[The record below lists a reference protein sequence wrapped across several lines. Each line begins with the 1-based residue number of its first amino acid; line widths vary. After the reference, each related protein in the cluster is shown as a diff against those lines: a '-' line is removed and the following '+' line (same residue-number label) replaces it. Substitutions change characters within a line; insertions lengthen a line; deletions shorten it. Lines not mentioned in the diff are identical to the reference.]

1 LHAPRNKWFEEAKR
15 VIKRCFKKASE
26 NLGLGGLFRLRPEIR
41 LSLPEF
47 PVAKRVSTVQR
58 SLRVNANVIYL
69 MGFFHSFVL
78 IVPIFVP
85 LVQAHGLSMTQI
97 LQTQALYALT
107 IACCE
112 VPSGYIADIWGRRRV
127 IIIGSGINGC
137 GFLWLIF
144 ADGFGDF
151 LIYEVLL
158 GIGVSLI
165 SGADLALL
173 YDSQKQLEGT
183 EEAGPGASKALSRL
197 ISIEAAASGLAGI
210 GAALLL
216 LIGDMQV
223 LIAAQAFCG
232 FIPLILGFLLMESPR
247 PTLTQSHSANTAAI
261 LEMLLRGKPVVL
273 WTAFA
278 IATFGLLAMY
288 AFWVYQKYWEMQGI
302 PIEHFGYIW
311 ALFALTVSVGAR
323 YASYIESKLGWRRL
337 LIITAILPLIGLM
350 GMAYAGGWVG
360 VMFGFS
366 IQLSRGMSLTL
377 FYDALNRRIPGDFRA
392 TVNSLVSLAVRS
404 LFIVTGPLLGWS
416 LDTQG
421 IRVTLL
427 GLVIVFAPI
436 LLAVIMGLGVRI
448 RRESGGLSLTSAT
461 SA

>member
-1 LHAPRNKWFEEAKR
+1 
-15 VIKRCFKKASE
+15 
-26 NLGLGGLFRLRPEIR
+26 
-41 LSLPEF
+41 
-47 PVAKRVSTVQR
+47 VQR

-107 IACCE
+107 IACFE
-112 VPSGYIADIWGRRRV
+112 VPSGYIADIWGRRRA

-158 GIGVSLI
+158 GIGLSLI

-173 YDSQKQLEGT
+173 YDSQKQLEDS
-183 EEAGPGASKALSRL
+183 EEAGPSASKALSRL

-216 LIGDMQV
+216 LLGDMRA
-223 LIAAQAFCG
+223 LIAAQALSG
-232 FIPLILGFLLMESPR
+232 FIPLMLGFLLIESPR
-247 PTLTQSHSANTAAI
+247 PRLTQSHSANTAAI
-261 LEMLLRGKPVVL
+261 LDLLIRGKPVVL
-273 WTAFA
+273 WTAVA
-278 IATFGLLAMY
+278 IAAFGLLAMY
-288 AFWVYQKYWEMQGI
+288 AFWIYQKYWELQGI
-302 PIEHFGYIW
+302 PVEHFGYIW
-311 ALFALTVSVGAR
+311 ALFALTVSLGAR
-323 YASYIESKLGWRRL
+323 YASYIESRLGWRSL
-337 LIITAILPLIGLM
+337 LIITAILPLIGLV

-421 IRVTLL
+421 IKVTLL
-427 GLVIVFAPI
+427 GLLIAFTPI
-436 LLAVIMGLGVRI
+436 LLAVIVGLGVRI
-448 RRESGGLSLTSAT
+448 RRESRIVLLPGLSPAPVQETPTA
-461 SA
+461 A

>member
-1 LHAPRNKWFEEAKR
+1 
-15 VIKRCFKKASE
+15 
-26 NLGLGGLFRLRPEIR
+26 
-41 LSLPEF
+41 
-47 PVAKRVSTVQR
+47 
-58 SLRVNANVIYL
+58 

-107 IACCE
+107 IACLE
-112 VPSGYIADIWGRRRV
+112 VPSGYIADIWGRRRA

-137 GFLWLIF
+137 GFLWLVF
-144 ADGFGDF
+144 ADGFADF
-151 LIYEVLL
+151 LVYEVLL
-158 GIGVSLI
+158 GIGLSLI

-173 YDSQKQLEGT
+173 YDSQKQLEDT
-183 EEAGPGASKALSRL
+183 EESAPRASKALSRL
-197 ISIEAAASGLAGI
+197 ISIEAGASGLAGI

-216 LIGDMQV
+216 LFGNMSL
-223 LIAAQAFCG
+223 LIATQALCG
-232 FIPLILGFLLMESPR
+232 FIPLVLGFYLVESPR
-247 PTLTQSHSANTAAI
+247 PTMTQSHGANTLAI
-261 LEMLLRGKPVVL
+261 VELLLRGKPVVL

-278 IATFGLLAMY
+278 IAAFGLLAMY
-288 AFWVYQKYWEMQGI
+288 AFWVYQKYWEIQGI
-302 PIEHFGYIW
+302 PVEHFGYIW
-311 ALFALTVSVGAR
+311 ALFALTVSLGAR
-323 YASYIESKLGWRRL
+323 YASVIESRLGWRRL
-337 LIITAILPLIGLM
+337 LIITAVLPLIGLV

-366 IQLSRGMSLTL
+366 IQLSRGMSMTL

-421 IRVTLL
+421 IQVTLM
-427 GLVIVFAPI
+427 GLALVFAPV
-436 LLAVIMGLGVRI
+436 LLAVIVGLGLRI
-448 RRESGGLSLTSAT
+448 RRETPVLPLLPAP
-461 SA
+461 APDAV